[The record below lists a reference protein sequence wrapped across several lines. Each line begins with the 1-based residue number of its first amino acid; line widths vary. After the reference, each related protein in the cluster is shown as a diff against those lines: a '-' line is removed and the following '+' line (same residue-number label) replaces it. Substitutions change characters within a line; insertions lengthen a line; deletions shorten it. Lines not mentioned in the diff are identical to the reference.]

1 MSVTEK
7 LMAPGTFNIQ
17 LDLALVPNS
26 ILGSIQPYDQ
36 VIITNTPLD
45 NSEFIDSVMLPSSEY
60 VGVVTS
66 LAIEPEIASIEGSGL
81 QMYLGDQDNRGLPV
95 TDAGAS
101 TKPRDYSAVTIEY
114 FINNDDGTP
123 YGILRRNDTGQLRGV
138 WPGTIT
144 EKTDE
149 ETDLLINF
157 ESPTTNTRT
166 VDETEHK
173 HKVTCY
179 LGAEIDE
186 DQAKFGT
193 YSLDLTGLQSYA
205 KVKYHPSFHSSGDD
219 FTIEWWEYRLD
230 PA

>member
-157 ESPTTNTRT
+157 ESPTTHTRT

-173 HKVTCY
+173 H
-179 LGAEIDE
+179 
-186 DQAKFGT
+186 
-193 YSLDLTGLQSYA
+193 
-205 KVKYHPSFHSSGDD
+205 
-219 FTIEWWEYRLD
+219 
-230 PA
+230 